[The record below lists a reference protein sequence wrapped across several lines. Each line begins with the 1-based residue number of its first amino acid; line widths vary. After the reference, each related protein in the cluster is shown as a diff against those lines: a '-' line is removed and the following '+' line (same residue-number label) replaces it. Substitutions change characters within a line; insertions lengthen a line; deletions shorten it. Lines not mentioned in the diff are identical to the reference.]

1 MIAVMLAATAS
12 FRRLWAVANH
22 RPFGLDHPQSPTTLA
37 ARSVRILLAEP
48 VAAAIAGAPDG
59 HRGGERAGLG
69 PPFAGSALGSA
80 LLSPD
85 GDVADPSP
93 TQRAKIGAR
102 ALACV
107 DRGFVRIASQV
118 GLDDIEQRREL
129 RLIIA
134 CCWACAPQCTIYAP
148 ADGLGL
154 TELKVDWIHAVADFG
169 FKRQSWKPS
178 TLIAIAK
185 VRSSFW
191 TLIWRYRYA
200 YEFAFIQ
207 VYWSGVA

>member
-1 MIAVMLAATAS
+1 VAVFDHKDSMIAVILAATAS
-12 FRRLWAVANH
+12 VRRLWAVANH
-22 RPFGLDHPQSPTTLA
+22 RPFGLDHPQSPTTGTGGTLSPPDLSEY
-37 ARSVRILLAEP
+37 RLDHLLAES

-134 CCWACAPQCTIYAP
+134 CC
-148 ADGLGL
+148 
-154 TELKVDWIHAVADFG
+154 
-169 FKRQSWKPS
+169 
-178 TLIAIAK
+178 
-185 VRSSFW
+185 
-191 TLIWRYRYA
+191 
-200 YEFAFIQ
+200 
-207 VYWSGVA
+207 